1 MFAPRQ
7 KIGLLGGSFNPA
19 HAGHVHLSIQAK
31 KRLGL
36 DKIVWLVSPQN
47 PLKRAQDIAPYETR
61 FSHAQA
67 LTAKIPAIEISD
79 FEQKQGLFYSLDT
92 ISVLQRSFPRSHFV
106 WLMGADNLAC
116 FHRWRDWRAIMA
128 RIPIAVFDRAPFAH
142 AALRAPA
149 ALSHS
154 RHRID
159 TRAAKALPA
168 SDTPVWCYQFMPR
181 HPQSATDLR
190 KMLGKDAFL

>member
-1 MFAPRQ
+1 MFAPHQ

-19 HAGHVHLSIQAK
+19 HAGHIHLSLEAK

-47 PLKRAQDIAPYETR
+47 PLKRAQDIAPYEMR
-61 FSHAQA
+61 LAHAQA
-67 LTAKIPAIEISD
+67 LTAHIPAIDVSD
-79 FEQKQGLFYSLDT
+79 FEQTHGLFYSLQT
-92 ISVLQRSFPRSHFV
+92 ITQLQNTHTRTHFV

-128 RIPIAVFDRAPFAH
+128 RIPIAIFDRAPFAH

-154 RHRID
+154 QHRIGA
-159 TRAAKALPA
+159 RAAKALPA
-168 SDTPVWCYQFMPR
+168 SDAPVWCYQFMPR